1 MKKLLEKIWQKFSG
15 QNLEDRELEFLPSVI
30 EVLETPPSPVGR
42 LIMWTILFVT
52 VIALSWSIIGTVDEV
67 IVAPGKVISVGN
79 DKVVE
84 AESQGKIS
92 KINIKEGEH
101 VNKGDILI
109 EFDRQYTGSDMNRL
123 QKMVS
128 YYKLE
133 IERLGSEIG
142 NKPFTPDLKHYPGM
156 AADDIIYQ
164 KELYKQRLSNYN
176 TRVKTTEAA
185 VAASLATI
193 DVAKA
198 KVEQYGQTL
207 PKLKETEESFRKLS
221 EKGAVSKLELQER
234 ELSRIQVEQDLLGA
248 KAELTKSKAD
258 LNQSQQQ
265 LASVTSDWMTDIVQ
279 RMTETMTNLKTTE
292 EELSKAKV
300 RYGADIIKAPIS
312 GIVYDMNVTTI
323 GEVVMP
329 DSKMLSIVPDDTPL
343 EVEAMVSTRDI
354 GMIEDDQQGSVGQV
368 ADIKVDTYAF
378 QKYGVLTGHVRLMS
392 AESTEDKALNT
403 TYYKVY
409 ISLDKTYFMVQNK
422 KNYISPGMTVTAE
435 IKTRKKRI
443 IEFFLDPFKRYQ
455 SEAFREK

>member
-1 MKKLLEKIWQKFSG
+1 MKKIFERIWQKFSG
-15 QNLEDRELEFLPSVI
+15 QNLDDRELEFLPSVI

-42 LIMWTILFVT
+42 LVMWTILFV
-52 VIALSWSIIGTVDEV
+52 VIAALLWSIIGTVDEV
-67 IVAPGKVISVGN
+67 VVAPGKIISVGN
-79 DKVVE
+79 NKVVE
-84 AESQGKIS
+84 AESQGKIN
-92 KINIKEGEH
+92 KINVMEGEH

-109 EFDRQYTGSDMNRL
+109 EFDRQYTGSDLNRL
-123 QKMVS
+123 QKLVS

-133 IERLGSEIG
+133 VERLGAELSS
-142 NKPFTPDLKHYPGM
+142 KPFAPDLKNFPGM
-156 AADDIIYQ
+156 SADDIHYQ
-164 KELYKQRLSNYN
+164 EELYKQRLSNYK
-176 TRVKTTEAA
+176 TKVKTTEAA
-185 VAASLATI
+185 VAASQATI

-279 RMTETMTNLKTTE
+279 RMTETMANLKATE

-300 RYGADIIKAPIS
+300 RYGADIIKAPIN
-312 GIVYDMNVTTI
+312 GIVYNLNVTTI
-323 GEVVMP
+323 GEVIMP
-329 DSKMLSIVPDDTPL
+329 DSKMLSIVPDDALL

-354 GMIEDDQQGSVGQV
+354 GLIEDDQEGSVGQV

-378 QKYGVLTGHVRLMS
+378 QKYGILTGHVRLMS
-392 AESTEDKALNT
+392 AESTEDKELHS

-409 ISLDKTYFMVQNK
+409 ISLDKTYFMVQDK

-443 IEFFLDPFKRYQ
+443 IEFFLDPFKRYL
-455 SEAFREK
+455 

>member
-1 MKKLLEKIWQKFSG
+1 MKRIFEKLWQKFSG
-15 QNLEDRELEFLPSVI
+15 QKIEDRELEFLPSVI

-42 LIMWTILFVT
+42 LVMWTILFV
-52 VIALSWSIIGTVDEV
+52 VVVALLWSVIGTVDEV
-67 IVAPGKVISVGN
+67 VVAPGKIISVGN
-79 DKVVE
+79 NKVVE

-92 KINIKEGEH
+92 KINVKEGEH

-109 EFDRQYTGSDMNRL
+109 EFDQQYSGSDLNRL
-123 QKMVS
+123 QKQVS

-133 IERLGSEIG
+133 VERLGAEIS
-142 NKPFTPDLKHYPGM
+142 NKLFTPDIKNYPGM
-156 AADDIIYQ
+156 TADDIRYQ
-164 KELYKQRLSNYN
+164 EELYKQRLSNYN
-176 TRVKTTEAA
+176 TRIKTALAA
-185 VAASLATI
+185 VAASQATI
-193 DVAKA
+193 NVVKT

-207 PKLKETEESFRKLS
+207 PKLRQTEESFKKLAD
-221 EKGAVSKLELQER
+221 KGAASKLELQER

-248 KAELTKSKAD
+248 RAELAKSEAD

-279 RMTETMTNLKTTE
+279 RMTETMANLKSTE
-292 EELSKAKV
+292 EELSKAKAH
-300 RYGADIIKAPIS
+300 YNADIIKAPIS
-312 GIVYDMNVTTI
+312 GLVYDLNVTTI
-323 GEVVMP
+323 GEIIMP
-329 DSKMLSIVPDDTPL
+329 DTKMLSIVPDDAPL

-354 GMIEDDQQGSVGQV
+354 GMIEDDQQGSVGQA

-392 AESTEDKALNT
+392 AESTEDKQLNA

-409 ISLDKTYFMVQNK
+409 ITLDKTYFMVQNK
-422 KNYISPGMTVTAE
+422 KNYVSPGMTVTAE

-443 IEFFLDPFKRYQ
+443 IEFFLDPFRKYQ